1 MPRPTMKCAVPSVC
15 VAGVLLLALSS
26 CTLGLGTVASGV
38 INFASRPLAGHTLDY
53 LPHPD
58 LKQWAARPGPRL
70 EVQTGKSVSA
80 SLYVRDDEL
89 PAKAARKAPRPG
101 SGMKG
106 RAGRLIGQISVL
118 LAASDAVTRDLWF
131 SNSEDDQILDEVPGE
146 FDDKRRQLAL
156 NEFPFVLLQGEE
168 LLYLGNDEEL
178 WPVLARADTHSKVTI
193 ITPDGTFFGIA
204 RRIHYR
210 RGSSELVL
218 EGDPTVQ
225 SGEQHIKG
233 AKEDTVMRLD
243 FKKRRVTASGPVVE
257 KKVFH

>member
-1 MPRPTMKCAVPSVC
+1 MCVGVC
-15 VAGVLLLALSS
+15 LILALSS

-70 EVQTGKSVSA
+70 EVQVMKSMPA
-80 SLYVRDDEL
+80 SLFVRDGEL
-89 PAKAARKAPRPG
+89 PSRAAQKAPRPG

-106 RAGRLIGQISVL
+106 RAGRLIGQISML
-118 LAASDAVTRDLWF
+118 LAASDAVTRDIWF
-131 SNSEDDQILDEVPGE
+131 SNSEDDKILDEVPGE

-156 NEFPFVLLQGEE
+156 NEFPFVLLQGDE
-168 LLYLGNDEEL
+168 LLYIGREDEL
-178 WPVLARADTHSKVTI
+178 WPELARADKHSKVTI

-210 RGSSELVL
+210 KGSSEVVL

-233 AKEDTVMRLD
+233 VRADTVMRLD
-243 FKKRRVTASGPVVE
+243 FKSRRVTVNGPAVE